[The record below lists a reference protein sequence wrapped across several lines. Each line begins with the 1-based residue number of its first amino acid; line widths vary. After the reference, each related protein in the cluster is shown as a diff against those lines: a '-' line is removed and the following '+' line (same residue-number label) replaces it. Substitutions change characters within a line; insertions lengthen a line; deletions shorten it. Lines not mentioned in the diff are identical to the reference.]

1 VRALLVSCL
10 QASTVRSCRDT
21 WWLGAACANCS
32 HADLRPA
39 ACAAPQASCKA
50 AILIV
55 TTMDIHTYLHK
66 HLEAHANIFHLK
78 KKLSTLGKLYWLKR
92 WQIFGFIWVGWNM
105 QQEFVPDFHLGSRF
119 TRCTQDALLETERAL
134 NKQSQAAKT
143 LFCCTKCRR
152 LLFSTIKMTNHPL
165 IKLWLINSSNFC
177 LIMLI
182 FRHVK
187 Q

>member
-1 VRALLVSCL
+1 MRALLVSCL

-78 KKLSTLGKLYWLKR
+78 KIIYIR
-92 WQIFGFIWVGWNM
+92 QIVLIKKMANIR
-105 QQEFVPDFHLGSRF
+105 FHLGGVKHAARICARF
-119 TRCTQDALLETERAL
+119 SSGLTLYSLHAGCTARNGACSKQTKPSSKNSLLLHQMQKAVIL
-134 NKQSQAAKT
+134 NHK
-143 LFCCTKCRR
+143 
-152 LLFSTIKMTNHPL
+152 ND
-165 IKLWLINSSNFC
+165 
-177 LIMLI
+177 
-182 FRHVK
+182 
-187 Q
+187 